1 MSSWP
6 ARKPAK
12 GASAQFKRGG
22 RLGGGLGG
30 GRGSGEVSYMYM
42 RAVAVR
48 QARENPLYR
57 LEMCEAHPM
66 LLRAANAIGEPS
78 GRLCGVCRGRELVL
92 LRYAFGRGLPAEGKC
107 LETEADHRRLASRSG
122 NFKCRVVEVCCA
134 CSWNYLIGSYN
145 ISGVG

>member
-1 MSSWP
+1 
-6 ARKPAK
+6 
-12 GASAQFKRGG
+12 
-22 RLGGGLGG
+22 
-30 GRGSGEVSYMYM
+30 MYM
-42 RAVAVR
+42 REAAVR

-107 LETEADHRRLASRSG
+107 LETEADHRRLARRSV
-122 NFKCRVVEVCCA
+122 NSNCRVVEVCCA

-145 ISGVG
+145 VSGVG